1 MLLFMVLPS
10 KLPNFVHVYLLQE
23 GMLEGMSRRAFGSS
37 SGTYNVRASELA
49 RQKALKTLRVQ
60 VVFLDDSTQVFEI
73 EKRAKGQALMDLV
86 FSHLELIEKDFFG
99 LQYNDSTVN
108 ASLESSLTSC
118 REFRK
123 RWLDPLKPVK
133 KQLRIRTKSL
143 GTCGLPVLYFKV
155 KFWVSD
161 PGKLA
166 EEYTRYHVFLQLRR
180 HVLEGRLDVPKS
192 TGALLASYAVQSE
205 LGDYSPDEHGAHYL
219 SELHLVPNQSEE
231 IEKKIM
237 ELHKLHKG
245 QTPADAEYNFLDH
258 AKRLDL
264 YGVDLHKAK
273 DSTNREIHIGV
284 TSIGLVV
291 LQNSIKINTFSWAK
305 IVKISFKRKQFF
317 IQLRREI
324 TDKNE
329 VQEGTQSML
338 QPLKERLYNKSE
350 NYDSV
355 LGFNLG
361 SYRACKCLWKSC
373 VEHHTFF
380 RLHTPRPPSR
390 RPILSLG
397 SKFRYSGRT
406 EYQTVEEGKRRAR
419 VERTFV
425 RSPSKRFS
433 RQSLPTP
440 TQQEVRHKPRS
451 GSGSSFRPRTDSSGY
466 KVTSLPGAR
475 QPKMAWGESH
485 TPEDSSSFT
494 DREERER
501 SLGVGEDIKTTVPTT
516 VLPAPVPITTV
527 TPATTTTATEP
538 RRSESPSTSESDV
551 TATPSPDHLPGAS
564 EETAHG
570 LVTIRMKPDEIGK
583 FGFNVKGGA
592 DQNLP
597 VLVSRVAPNTP
608 ADRCYPR
615 LNEGDQV
622 LLINGRD
629 VSAMTHEQVVNFIR
643 ASREC
648 HSGELVLTVKQNVY
662 LAEELEEPAFQYV
675 PEVALPGNKG
685 MGVGVAAGEHT
696 EPLHESLLLLAEG
709 LEAGSLVA
717 QFEQLYRRKP
727 GLTMLE
733 ARRQENEKK
742 NRYRDI
748 SPYDSTRVVLT
759 SHPQSGDYINASYVN
774 MEIPG
779 SGIIN
784 RYIACQGPLAGTCC
798 DFWLMVWEQQSTLIV
813 MLTTVV
819 EQGRVKCHR
828 YWPRICE
835 SIEYG
840 TLQVTC
846 LKEEETPGFAFREF
860 TLINTETQEERH
872 ITHMQYLAWPDHG
885 VPDDSTEFLNF
896 VTQVRQA
903 RTGMVEPTIVH
914 CSAGIGRTG
923 VLILMETGQCLI
935 EANEPVYP
943 LDIVRAMRDQ
953 RAMMIQTASQYRFV
967 CEAIQR
973 VYSEGLVKPLA
984 EYQQR

>member
-1 MLLFMVLPS
+1 MLLFMVLPT
-10 KLPNFVHVYLLQE
+10 KLPNFVQIYLLQE
-23 GMLEGMSRRAFGSS
+23 GMLEGVSRRAFGGS

-49 RQKALKTLRVQ
+49 RHKALKTLRVQ
-60 VVFLDDSTQVFEI
+60 VAFLDDSTQVFEI
-73 EKRAKGQALMDLV
+73 EKRAKGQALLDLV
-86 FSHLELIEKDFFG
+86 FNHLELIERDFFG
-99 LQYNDSTVN
+99 LQYFESAVN
-108 ASLESSLTSC
+108 NENP
-118 REFRK
+118 R

-143 GTCGLPVLYFKV
+143 GTCGLPVLYFRV

-180 HVLEGRLDVPKS
+180 DVLEGRLS
-192 TGALLASYAVQSE
+192 TPPSTAALLASYALQSE
-205 LGDYSPDEHGAHYL
+205 LGDYNIDEHGSTYL
-219 SELHLVPNQSEE
+219 ADMRLVPNQNDEL
-231 IEKKIM
+231 EKKII

-245 QTPADAEYNFLDH
+245 QTPADAEFNFLDH

-264 YGVDLHKAK
+264 YGVDLHKAR
-273 DSTNREIHIGV
+273 DSTNREIHLGV
-284 TSIGLVV
+284 TAIGLVV
-291 LQNSIKINTFSWAK
+291 FQNGIKINTFSWAK

-317 IQLRREI
+317 IQLRRGL
-324 TDKNE
+324 TDQTDSKPDP
-329 VQEGTQSML
+329 GSFL
-338 QPLKERLYNKSE
+338 QIVKKRLYRKSE

-380 RLHTPRPPSR
+380 RLHTPRTPAR
-390 RPILSLG
+390 KNLLTLG

-406 EYQTVEEGKRRAR
+406 EFQTVEECKRRAR

-425 RSPSKRFS
+425 RSPSKRFA
-433 RQSLPTP
+433 RQTVPTP
-440 TQQEVRHKPRS
+440 SDISRKPRS
-451 GSGSSFRPRTDSSGY
+451 GSGSSVRPRTDSSGY
-466 KVTSLPGAR
+466 KVTSLQGTKT
-475 QPKMAWGESH
+475 PKMAWGEAQ
-485 TPEDSSSFT
+485 TPDTEGGFPDREDGERGAGAAEDGVGVARPLAPPPAPASSS
-494 DREERER
+494 
-501 SLGVGEDIKTTVPTT
+501 SSS
-516 VLPAPVPITTV
+516 ASS
-527 TPATTTTATEP
+527 A
-538 RRSESPSTSESDV
+538 ESDV
-551 TATPSPDHLPGAS
+551 GASPSPDHQPGGS
-564 EETAHG
+564 DESAHG
-570 LVTIRMKPDEIGK
+570 LVTIRMKPDEGGK
-583 FGFNVKGGA
+583 FGFNVKGGS

-662 LAEELEEPAFQYV
+662 LAEELEEEPAFRYV
-675 PEVALPGNKG
+675 PEALPASVTVSGNQT
-685 MGVGVAAGEHT
+685 A
-696 EPLHESLLLLAEG
+696 PLHESMLLLAEG

-727 GLTMLE
+727 GLTVNE

-748 SPYDSTRVVLT
+748 SPYDTTRVILT
-759 SHPQSGDYINASYVN
+759 SAVSGDYINASYVN
-774 MEIPG
+774 MEIQG

-784 RYIACQGPLAGTCC
+784 RYIACQGPLAGTCT
-798 DFWLMVWEQQSTLIV
+798 DFWEMVWEQQSTLIV

-828 YWPRICE
+828 YWPRLNE
-835 SIEYG
+835 TVEFG

-860 TLINTETQEERH
+860 TLINTETQDERH

-885 VPDDSTEFLNF
+885 VPDDSTEFLHF

-903 RTGMVEPTIVH
+903 RAGMVEPTIVH

-923 VLILMETGQCLI
+923 VLILMETAQCLI

-943 LDIVRAMRDQ
+943 LDVVRAMRDQ

>member
-1 MLLFMVLPS
+1 MLLFMVLPRR
-10 KLPNFVHVYLLQE
+10 LPNFVHIYLLQE
-23 GMLEGMSRRAFGSS
+23 GMLEGVSRRTFGGS

-49 RQKALKTLRVQ
+49 RHKALKTLRVQ
-60 VVFLDDSTQVFEI
+60 VAFLDDSTQVFEI
-73 EKRAKGQALMDLV
+73 EKRAKGQALLDLV
-86 FSHLELIEKDFFG
+86 FNHLELIERDFFG
-99 LQYNDSTVN
+99 LQYLEASTV
-108 ASLESSLTSC
+108 ASENPRLEGALMK
-118 REFRK
+118 K

-143 GTCGLPVLYFKV
+143 GTCGLPVLYFRV

-161 PGKLA
+161 PGKLT

-180 HVLEGRLDVPKS
+180 DILDGRLS
-192 TGALLASYAVQSE
+192 TPASSAALLASYALQSE
-205 LGDYSPDEHGAHYL
+205 LGDYSPEEHGNTYL
-219 SELHLVPNQSEE
+219 SDMRLVPNQNDE
-231 IEKKIM
+231 IEKKII

-245 QTPADAEYNFLDH
+245 QSPADAEFNFLDH

-264 YGVDLHKAK
+264 YGVDLHKAR
-273 DSTNREIHIGV
+273 DSTNREIHLGV
-284 TSIGLVV
+284 TAIGLVV
-291 LQNSIKINTFSWAK
+291 LQNGIKMNTFSWAK

-317 IQLRREI
+317 IQLRRE
-324 TDKNE
+324 
-329 VQEGTQSML
+329 L
-338 QPLKERLYNKSE
+338 SE

-380 RLHTPRPPSR
+380 RLHTPRTPAR
-390 RPILSLG
+390 KNMLTLG

-406 EYQTVEEGKRRAR
+406 EFQTLEECKRRAR
-419 VERTFV
+419 VERSFV
-425 RSPSKRFS
+425 RSPSKRFA
-433 RQSLPTP
+433 RQTVPTP
-440 TQQEVRHKPRS
+440 SDLGRKARS
-451 GSGSSFRPRTDSSGY
+451 GSGSSIRPRTDSSGY
-466 KVTSLPGAR
+466 KVTSLQGAKT
-475 QPKMAWGESH
+475 PKMAWGEAQ
-485 TPEDSSSFT
+485 TPEDENGYS
-494 DREERER
+494 EREDGERGVCSEDGIGLGR
-501 SLGVGEDIKTTVPTT
+501 SVGGPP
-516 VLPAPVPITTV
+516 PAP
-527 TPATTTTATEP
+527 
-538 RRSESPSTSESDV
+538 PSTSSSASSVESDV
-551 TATPSPDHLPGAS
+551 GASPSPDH
-564 EETAHG
+564 
-570 LVTIRMKPDEIGK
+570 
-583 FGFNVKGGA
+583 
-592 DQNLP
+592 
-597 VLVSRVAPNTP
+597 
-608 ADRCYPR
+608 
-615 LNEGDQV
+615 QV

-675 PEVALPGNKG
+675 PEALPSSVSS
-685 MGVGVAAGEHT
+685 VGVSGGQAA
-696 EPLHESLLLLAEG
+696 PLHESMLLLTEG

-727 GLTMLE
+727 GLTVSE

-748 SPYDSTRVVLT
+748 SPYDTTRVRLT
-759 SHPQSGDYINASYVN
+759 NAPSGDYINASYVN
-774 MEIPG
+774 MEIQG

-784 RYIACQGPLAGTCC
+784 RYIACQGPLAGTCI
-798 DFWLMVWEQQSTLIV
+798 DFWQMVWEQQSTLIV

-828 YWPRICE
+828 YWPRLYE
-835 SIEYG
+835 TVDYG

-860 TLINTETQEERH
+860 TLINTENQDERH

-896 VTQVRQA
+896 VAQVRRA
-903 RTGMVEPTIVH
+903 RAGMVEPTIVH

-923 VLILMETGQCLI
+923 VLILMETAQCLI

-943 LDIVRAMRDQ
+943 LDVVRAMRDQ

>member
-1 MLLFMVLPS
+1 MLLFMVLPRR
-10 KLPNFVHVYLLQE
+10 LPNFVHIYLLQE
-23 GMLEGMSRRAFGSS
+23 GMLEGVSRRTFGGS

-49 RQKALKTLRVQ
+49 RHKALKTLRVQ
-60 VVFLDDSTQVFEI
+60 VAFLDDSTQVFEI
-73 EKRAKGQALMDLV
+73 EKRAKGQALLDLV
-86 FSHLELIEKDFFG
+86 FNHLELIERDFFG
-99 LQYNDSTVN
+99 LQYLEASTV
-108 ASLESSLTSC
+108 ASENP
-118 REFRK
+118 R

-143 GTCGLPVLYFKV
+143 GTCGLPVLYFRV

-161 PGKLA
+161 PGKLT

-180 HVLEGRLDVPKS
+180 DILDGRLS
-192 TGALLASYAVQSE
+192 TPASSAALLASYALQSE
-205 LGDYSPDEHGAHYL
+205 LGDYSPEEHGNTYL
-219 SELHLVPNQSEE
+219 SDMRLVPNQNDE
-231 IEKKIM
+231 IEKKII

-245 QTPADAEYNFLDH
+245 QSPADAEFNFLDH

-264 YGVDLHKAK
+264 YGVDLHKAR
-273 DSTNREIHIGV
+273 DSTNREIHLGV
-284 TSIGLVV
+284 TAIGLVV
-291 LQNSIKINTFSWAK
+291 LQNGIKMNTFSWAK

-317 IQLRREI
+317 IQLRRE
-324 TDKNE
+324 
-329 VQEGTQSML
+329 L
-338 QPLKERLYNKSE
+338 SE

-380 RLHTPRPPSR
+380 RLHTPRTP
-390 RPILSLG
+390 
-397 SKFRYSGRT
+397 
-406 EYQTVEEGKRRAR
+406 AR
-419 VERTFV
+419 K
-425 RSPSKRFS
+425 SPSKRFA
-433 RQSLPTP
+433 RQTVPTP
-440 TQQEVRHKPRS
+440 SDLGRKARS
-451 GSGSSFRPRTDSSGY
+451 GSGSSIRPRTDSSGY
-466 KVTSLPGAR
+466 KVTSLQGAKT
-475 QPKMAWGESH
+475 PKMAWGEAQ
-485 TPEDSSSFT
+485 TPEDENGYS
-494 DREERER
+494 EREDGERGVCSEDGIGLGR
-501 SLGVGEDIKTTVPTT
+501 SVGGPP
-516 VLPAPVPITTV
+516 PAP
-527 TPATTTTATEP
+527 
-538 RRSESPSTSESDV
+538 PSTSSSASSVESDV
-551 TATPSPDHLPGAS
+551 GASPSPDH
-564 EETAHG
+564 
-570 LVTIRMKPDEIGK
+570 
-583 FGFNVKGGA
+583 
-592 DQNLP
+592 
-597 VLVSRVAPNTP
+597 
-608 ADRCYPR
+608 
-615 LNEGDQV
+615 QV

-675 PEVALPGNKG
+675 PEALPSSVSS
-685 MGVGVAAGEHT
+685 VGVSGGQAA
-696 EPLHESLLLLAEG
+696 PLHESMLLLTEG

-727 GLTMLE
+727 GLTVSE

-748 SPYDSTRVVLT
+748 SPYDTTRVRLT
-759 SHPQSGDYINASYVN
+759 NAPSGDYINASYVN
-774 MEIPG
+774 MEIQG

-784 RYIACQGPLAGTCC
+784 RYIACQGPLAGTCI
-798 DFWLMVWEQQSTLIV
+798 DFWQMVWEQQSTLIV

-828 YWPRICE
+828 YWPRLYE
-835 SIEYG
+835 TVDYG

-860 TLINTETQEERH
+860 TLINTENQDERH

-896 VTQVRQA
+896 VAQVRRA
-903 RTGMVEPTIVH
+903 RAGMVEPTIVH

-923 VLILMETGQCLI
+923 VLILMETAQCLI

-943 LDIVRAMRDQ
+943 LDVVRAMRDQ

>member
-10 KLPNFVHVYLLQE
+10 RLPHFVHICLLQE
-23 GMLEGMSRRAFGSS
+23 GMLEGVSRRTFGGS

-49 RQKALKTLRVQ
+49 RHKALKTLRVQ
-60 VVFLDDSTQVFEI
+60 VALLDDSTQVFEI
-73 EKRAKGQALMDLV
+73 EKRAKGQALLDLV
-86 FSHLELIEKDFFG
+86 FNHLELIERDFFG
-99 LQYNDSTVN
+99 LQYIEPSTSN
-108 ASLESSLTSC
+108 ENP
-118 REFRK
+118 K

-143 GTCGLPVLYFKV
+143 GTCGLPVLYFRV

-161 PGKLA
+161 PGKLT

-180 HVLEGRLDVPKS
+180 DVLEGRLGVQPS
-192 TGALLASYAVQSE
+192 TAALLASYALQSE
-205 LGDYSPDEHGAHYL
+205 LGDYILEEHGNTYL
-219 SELHLVPNQSEE
+219 ADMRLVPNQTDEL
-231 IEKKIM
+231 EKKIM

-245 QTPADAEYNFLDH
+245 QTPADAEFNFLDH

-264 YGVDLHKAK
+264 YGVDLHKVR
-273 DSTNREIHIGV
+273 DSTNREIHLGV
-284 TSIGLVV
+284 TAIGLVV
-291 LQNSIKINTFSWAK
+291 FQNAIKINTFSWAK

-317 IQLRREI
+317 IQLRREV
-324 TDKNE
+324 TDQADSKE
-329 VQEGTQSML
+329 DPSSFL
-338 QPLKERLYNKSE
+338 QIFKKKLYTKSE

-355 LGFNLG
+355 LGFNLA

-380 RLHTPRPPSR
+380 RLHTPRTPAR
-390 RPILSLG
+390 KNLLTLG

-406 EYQTVEEGKRRAR
+406 EFQTVEECKRRAR

-425 RSPSKRFS
+425 RSPSKRFA
-433 RQSLPTP
+433 RQTVPTP
-440 TQQEVRHKPRS
+440 SELGRKARS
-451 GSGSSFRPRTDSSGY
+451 GSGSSLRPRTDSSGY
-466 KVTSLPGAR
+466 KVTSLQGAKT
-475 QPKMAWGESH
+475 PKMAWGEAQ
-485 TPEDSSSFT
+485 TPDDENGLT
-494 DREERER
+494 EREDVDR
-501 SLGVGEDIKTTVPTT
+501 GAGVAEDGVGVVRP
-516 VLPAPVPITTV
+516 LAPPPAP
-527 TPATTTTATEP
+527 
-538 RRSESPSTSESDV
+538 PSTSSSSASSAESDV
-551 TATPSPDHLPGAS
+551 GASPSPDH
-564 EETAHG
+564 
-570 LVTIRMKPDEIGK
+570 
-583 FGFNVKGGA
+583 
-592 DQNLP
+592 
-597 VLVSRVAPNTP
+597 
-608 ADRCYPR
+608 
-615 LNEGDQV
+615 QV

-675 PEVALPGNKG
+675 PEALPTTVS
-685 MGVGVAAGEHT
+685 VGVAGSQTA
-696 EPLHESLLLLAEG
+696 PLHESMLLLSEG

-727 GLTMLE
+727 GLTVTH
-733 ARRQENEKK
+733 ARRPENEKK

-748 SPYDSTRVVLT
+748 SPYDTTRVILT
-759 SHPQSGDYINASYVN
+759 YSASCEYINASYVN
-774 MEIPG
+774 MEIQG
-779 SGIIN
+779 SGIVN
-784 RYIACQGPLAGTCC
+784 RYIACQGPLTGTCT
-798 DFWLMVWEQQSTLIV
+798 DFWQMVWEQQSTLIV

-828 YWPRICE
+828 YWPRLYE
-835 SIEYG
+835 TVDFG
-840 TLQVTC
+840 TLHVTC
-846 LKEEETPGFAFREF
+846 LKEEETPGFAYREF
-860 TLINTETQEERH
+860 TLINTENQIERH

-923 VLILMETGQCLI
+923 VLILMETAQCLI

-943 LDIVRAMRDQ
+943 LDVVRAMRDQ
-953 RAMMIQTASQYRFV
+953 RAMMIQTASQFRFV

-973 VYSEGLVKPLA
+973 VYSEGLIKPMA

>member
-10 KLPNFVHVYLLQE
+10 RLPHFVHICLLQE
-23 GMLEGMSRRAFGSS
+23 GMLEGVSRRTFGGS

-49 RQKALKTLRVQ
+49 RHKALKTLRVQ
-60 VVFLDDSTQVFEI
+60 VALLDDSTQVFEI
-73 EKRAKGQALMDLV
+73 EKRAKGQALLDLV
-86 FSHLELIEKDFFG
+86 FNHLELIERDFFG
-99 LQYNDSTVN
+99 LQYIEPSTSN
-108 ASLESSLTSC
+108 ENP
-118 REFRK
+118 K

-143 GTCGLPVLYFKV
+143 GTCGLPVLYFRV

-161 PGKLA
+161 PGKLT

-180 HVLEGRLDVPKS
+180 DVLEGRLGVQPS
-192 TGALLASYAVQSE
+192 TAALLASYALQSE
-205 LGDYSPDEHGAHYL
+205 LGDYILEEHGNTYL
-219 SELHLVPNQSEE
+219 ADMRLVPNQTDEL
-231 IEKKIM
+231 EKKIM

-245 QTPADAEYNFLDH
+245 QTPADAEFNFLDH

-264 YGVDLHKAK
+264 YGVDLHKVR
-273 DSTNREIHIGV
+273 DSTNREIHLGV
-284 TSIGLVV
+284 TAIGLVV
-291 LQNSIKINTFSWAK
+291 FQNAIKINTFSWAK

-317 IQLRREI
+317 IQLRREV
-324 TDKNE
+324 TDQADSKE
-329 VQEGTQSML
+329 DPSSFL
-338 QPLKERLYNKSE
+338 QIFKKKLYTKSE

-355 LGFNLG
+355 LGFNLA

-380 RLHTPRPPSR
+380 RLHTPRTPAR
-390 RPILSLG
+390 KNLLTLG

-406 EYQTVEEGKRRAR
+406 EFQTVEECKRRAR

-425 RSPSKRFS
+425 RSPSKRFA
-433 RQSLPTP
+433 RQTVPTP
-440 TQQEVRHKPRS
+440 SELGRKARS
-451 GSGSSFRPRTDSSGY
+451 GSGSSLRPRTDSSGY
-466 KVTSLPGAR
+466 KVTSLQGAKT
-475 QPKMAWGESH
+475 PKMAWGEAQ
-485 TPEDSSSFT
+485 TPDDENGLT
-494 DREERER
+494 EREDVDR
-501 SLGVGEDIKTTVPTT
+501 GAGVAEDGVGVVRP
-516 VLPAPVPITTV
+516 LAPPPAP
-527 TPATTTTATEP
+527 
-538 RRSESPSTSESDV
+538 PSTSSSSASSAESDV
-551 TATPSPDHLPGAS
+551 GASPSPDHQPGGS
-564 EETAHG
+564 EESAHG
-570 LVTIRMKPDEIGK
+570 LVTIRMKPDDGGK

-675 PEVALPGNKG
+675 PEALPTTVS
-685 MGVGVAAGEHT
+685 VGVAGSQTA
-696 EPLHESLLLLAEG
+696 PLHESMLLLSEG

-727 GLTMLE
+727 GLTVTH
-733 ARRQENEKK
+733 ARRPENEKK

-748 SPYDSTRVVLT
+748 SPYDTTRVILT
-759 SHPQSGDYINASYVN
+759 YSASCEYINASYVN
-774 MEIPG
+774 MEIQG
-779 SGIIN
+779 SGIVN
-784 RYIACQGPLAGTCC
+784 RYIACQGPLTGTCT
-798 DFWLMVWEQQSTLIV
+798 DFWQMVWEQQSTLIV

-828 YWPRICE
+828 YWPRLYE
-835 SIEYG
+835 TVDFG
-840 TLQVTC
+840 TLHVTC
-846 LKEEETPGFAFREF
+846 LKEEETPGFAYREF
-860 TLINTETQEERH
+860 TLINTENQIERH

-923 VLILMETGQCLI
+923 VLILMETAQCLI

-943 LDIVRAMRDQ
+943 LDVVRAMRDQ
-953 RAMMIQTASQYRFV
+953 RAMMIQTASQFRFV

-973 VYSEGLVKPLA
+973 VYSEGLIKPMA

>member
-1 MLLFMVLPS
+1 
-10 KLPNFVHVYLLQE
+10 
-23 GMLEGMSRRAFGSS
+23 MLEGVSRRTFGGS

-49 RQKALKTLRVQ
+49 RHKALKTLRVQ
-60 VVFLDDSTQVFEI
+60 VAFLDDSTQVFEI
-73 EKRAKGQALMDLV
+73 EKRAKGQALLDLV
-86 FSHLELIEKDFFG
+86 FNHLELIERDFFG
-99 LQYNDSTVN
+99 LQYLEASTV
-108 ASLESSLTSC
+108 ASENPRLEGALMK
-118 REFRK
+118 K

-143 GTCGLPVLYFKV
+143 GTCGLPVLYFRV

-161 PGKLA
+161 PGKLT

-180 HVLEGRLDVPKS
+180 DILDGRLS
-192 TGALLASYAVQSE
+192 TPASSAALLASYALQSE
-205 LGDYSPDEHGAHYL
+205 LGDYSPEEHGNTYL
-219 SELHLVPNQSEE
+219 SDMRLVPNQNDE
-231 IEKKIM
+231 IEKKII

-245 QTPADAEYNFLDH
+245 QSPADAEFNFLDH

-264 YGVDLHKAK
+264 YGVDLHKAR
-273 DSTNREIHIGV
+273 DSTNREIHLGV
-284 TSIGLVV
+284 TAIGLVV
-291 LQNSIKINTFSWAK
+291 LQNGIKMNTFSWAK

-317 IQLRREI
+317 IQLRRELAEP
-324 TDKNE
+324 TDSSNADP
-329 VQEGTQSML
+329 SSFL
-338 QPLKERLYNKSE
+338 QIVKKKLYRKSE

-380 RLHTPRPPSR
+380 RLHTPRTPAR
-390 RPILSLG
+390 KNMLTLG

-406 EYQTVEEGKRRAR
+406 EFQTLEECKRRAR
-419 VERTFV
+419 VERSFV
-425 RSPSKRFS
+425 RSPSKRFA
-433 RQSLPTP
+433 RQTVPTP
-440 TQQEVRHKPRS
+440 SDLGRKARS
-451 GSGSSFRPRTDSSGY
+451 GSGSSIRPRTDSSGY
-466 KVTSLPGAR
+466 KVTSLQGAKT
-475 QPKMAWGESH
+475 PKMAWGEAQ
-485 TPEDSSSFT
+485 TPEDENGYS
-494 DREERER
+494 EREDGERGVCSEDGIGLGR
-501 SLGVGEDIKTTVPTT
+501 SVGGPP
-516 VLPAPVPITTV
+516 PAP
-527 TPATTTTATEP
+527 
-538 RRSESPSTSESDV
+538 PSTSSSASSVESDV
-551 TATPSPDHLPGAS
+551 GASPSPDHQPGGS
-564 EETAHG
+564 DESAHG
-570 LVTIRMKPDEIGK
+570 LVTIRMKPDDAGK

-675 PEVALPGNKG
+675 PEALPSSVSS
-685 MGVGVAAGEHT
+685 VGVSGGQAA
-696 EPLHESLLLLAEG
+696 PLHESMLLLTEG

-727 GLTMLE
+727 GLTVSE

-748 SPYDSTRVVLT
+748 SPYDTTRVRLT
-759 SHPQSGDYINASYVN
+759 NAPSGDYINASYVN
-774 MEIPG
+774 MEIQG

-784 RYIACQGPLAGTCC
+784 RYIACQGPLAGTCI
-798 DFWLMVWEQQSTLIV
+798 DFWQMVWEQQSTLIV

-828 YWPRICE
+828 YWPRLYE
-835 SIEYG
+835 TVDYG

-860 TLINTETQEERH
+860 TLINTENQDERH

-896 VTQVRQA
+896 VAQVRRA
-903 RTGMVEPTIVH
+903 RAGMVEPTIVH

-923 VLILMETGQCLI
+923 VLILMETAQCLI

-943 LDIVRAMRDQ
+943 LDVVRAMRDQ

>member
-1 MLLFMVLPS
+1 
-10 KLPNFVHVYLLQE
+10 
-23 GMLEGMSRRAFGSS
+23 MLEGVGRRAFGCTS

-49 RQKALKTLRVQ
+49 RHRALKTLRVQ
-60 VVFLDDSTQVFEI
+60 VTLLDDSTQVFEI
-73 EKRAKGQALMDLV
+73 EKQAKGQALLDLV
-86 FSHLELIEKDFFG
+86 FNHLELIERDFFG
-99 LQYNDSTVN
+99 LQYIEPGACNTDN
-108 ASLESSLTSC
+108 P
-118 REFRK
+118 R
-123 RWLDPLKPVK
+123 RWLDPRKPVK

-143 GTCGLPVLYFKV
+143 GTCGLPVLFFRV

-180 HVLEGRLDVPKS
+180 DVMEGRLVAQPS
-192 TGALLASYAVQSE
+192 TAALLASYALQSE
-205 LGDYSPDEHGAHYL
+205 LGDYSTEEHGNTYL
-219 SELHLVPNQSEE
+219 ANLRLIPCQTEEL
-231 IEKKIM
+231 EKKII

-245 QTPADAEYNFLDH
+245 QTPADAEFNFLDH

-273 DSTNREIHIGV
+273 DSTNREIHLGV
-284 TSIGLVV
+284 TAIGLVV
-291 LQNSIKINTFSWAK
+291 FQNGIKMNTFSWAK

-317 IQLRREI
+317 IQLRRE
-324 TDKNE
+324 
-329 VQEGTQSML
+329 V
-338 QPLKERLYNKSE
+338 SE

-380 RLHTPRPPSR
+380 RLHTPRTPARKS
-390 RPILSLG
+390 LLTLG

-406 EYQTVEEGKRRAR
+406 EFQAVEDCKRKAR
-419 VERTFV
+419 VERSFV

-433 RQSLPTP
+433 RQTVPTP
-440 TQQEVRHKPRS
+440 SDLGRKVRS
-451 GSGSSFRPRTDSSGY
+451 GSGSSLRPRTDSSGY
-466 KVTSLPGAR
+466 KVTSLQGTKT
-475 QPKMAWGESH
+475 PKMAWGDTES
-485 TPEDSSSFT
+485 TQDEAVLADEGGERLAVGVDDGVGVIRAPLAPPPVPSSSA
-494 DREERER
+494 
-501 SLGVGEDIKTTVPTT
+501 SSS
-516 VLPAPVPITTV
+516 ASS
-527 TPATTTTATEP
+527 A
-538 RRSESPSTSESDV
+538 ESDV
-551 TATPSPDHLPGAS
+551 GASPSPDHQPGGS
-564 EETAHG
+564 EESAHG
-570 LVTIRMKPDEIGK
+570 LVTIRMKPDEGGK

-597 VLVSRVAPNTP
+597 LLVSRVAPNTP

-662 LAEELEEPAFQYV
+662 VTEDIDEPPFQYV
-675 PEVALPGNKG
+675 PEVLPSSATIKG
-685 MGVGVAAGEHT
+685 MVP
-696 EPLHESLLLLAEG
+696 PLQESLMLLGEG

-727 GLTMLE
+727 GLTVTE

-748 SPYDSTRVVLT
+748 SPYDTTRVTLT
-759 SHPQSGDYINASYVN
+759 TSPSGDYINASYVN
-774 MEIPG
+774 MEVQA
-779 SGIIN
+779 SGIVN
-784 RYIACQGPLAGTCC
+784 RYIASQGPLAGTCA
-798 DFWLMVWEQQSTLIV
+798 DFWYMVWEQQSTLIV

-828 YWPRICE
+828 YWPRLYETVDFGI
-835 SIEYG
+835 
-840 TLQVTC
+840 LQVTC
-846 LKEEETPGFAFREF
+846 NKEEETPGFAFREF

-896 VTQVRQA
+896 VTQVRKA
-903 RTGMVEPTIVH
+903 RVGMVEPTIVH

-923 VLILMETGQCLI
+923 VLILMETAQCLI
-935 EANEPVYP
+935 EANEPIYP
-943 LDIVRAMRDQ
+943 LDIVKAMRDQ
-953 RAMMIQTASQYRFV
+953 RAMMIQTASQFRFV
-967 CEAIQR
+967 CEAIHR
-973 VYSEGLVKPLA
+973 VYTEELVKPLA
-984 EYQQR
+984 EYEQR

>member
-1 MLLFMVLPS
+1 
-10 KLPNFVHVYLLQE
+10 
-23 GMLEGMSRRAFGSS
+23 MLEGVSRRTFGGS

-49 RQKALKTLRVQ
+49 RHKALKTLRVQ
-60 VVFLDDSTQVFEI
+60 VAFLDDSTQVFEI
-73 EKRAKGQALMDLV
+73 EKRAKGQALLDLV
-86 FSHLELIEKDFFG
+86 FNHLELIERDFFG
-99 LQYNDSTVN
+99 LQYLEASTV
-108 ASLESSLTSC
+108 ASENP
-118 REFRK
+118 R

-143 GTCGLPVLYFKV
+143 GTCGLPVLYFRV

-161 PGKLA
+161 PGKLT

-180 HVLEGRLDVPKS
+180 DILDGRLS
-192 TGALLASYAVQSE
+192 TPASSAALLASYALQSE
-205 LGDYSPDEHGAHYL
+205 LGDYSPEEHGNTYL
-219 SELHLVPNQSEE
+219 SDMRLVPNQNDE
-231 IEKKIM
+231 IEKKII

-245 QTPADAEYNFLDH
+245 QSPADAEFNFLDH

-264 YGVDLHKAK
+264 YGVDLHKAR
-273 DSTNREIHIGV
+273 DSTNREIHLGV
-284 TSIGLVV
+284 TAIGLVV
-291 LQNSIKINTFSWAK
+291 LQNGIKMNTFSWAK

-317 IQLRREI
+317 IQLRRE
-324 TDKNE
+324 
-329 VQEGTQSML
+329 L
-338 QPLKERLYNKSE
+338 SE

-380 RLHTPRPPSR
+380 RLHTPRTPAR
-390 RPILSLG
+390 KNMLTLG

-406 EYQTVEEGKRRAR
+406 EFQTLEECKRRAR
-419 VERTFV
+419 VERSFV
-425 RSPSKRFS
+425 RSPSKRFA
-433 RQSLPTP
+433 RQTVPTP
-440 TQQEVRHKPRS
+440 SDLGRKARS
-451 GSGSSFRPRTDSSGY
+451 GSGSSIRPRTDSSGY
-466 KVTSLPGAR
+466 KVTSLQGAKT
-475 QPKMAWGESH
+475 PKMAWGEAQ
-485 TPEDSSSFT
+485 TPEDENGYS
-494 DREERER
+494 EREDGERGVCSEDGIGLGR
-501 SLGVGEDIKTTVPTT
+501 SVGGPP
-516 VLPAPVPITTV
+516 PAP
-527 TPATTTTATEP
+527 
-538 RRSESPSTSESDV
+538 PSTSSSASSVESDV
-551 TATPSPDHLPGAS
+551 GASPSPDH
-564 EETAHG
+564 
-570 LVTIRMKPDEIGK
+570 
-583 FGFNVKGGA
+583 
-592 DQNLP
+592 
-597 VLVSRVAPNTP
+597 
-608 ADRCYPR
+608 
-615 LNEGDQV
+615 QV

-675 PEVALPGNKG
+675 PEALPSSVSS
-685 MGVGVAAGEHT
+685 VGVSGGQAA
-696 EPLHESLLLLAEG
+696 PLHESMLLLTEG

-727 GLTMLE
+727 GLTVSE

-748 SPYDSTRVVLT
+748 SPYDTTRVRLT
-759 SHPQSGDYINASYVN
+759 NAPSGDYINASYVN
-774 MEIPG
+774 MEIQG

-784 RYIACQGPLAGTCC
+784 RYIACQGPLAGTCI
-798 DFWLMVWEQQSTLIV
+798 DFWQMVWEQQSTLIV

-828 YWPRICE
+828 YWPRLYE
-835 SIEYG
+835 TVDYG

-860 TLINTETQEERH
+860 TLINTENQDERH

-896 VTQVRQA
+896 VAQVRRA
-903 RTGMVEPTIVH
+903 RAGMVEPTIVH

-923 VLILMETGQCLI
+923 VLILMETAQCLI

-943 LDIVRAMRDQ
+943 LDVVRAMRDQ

>member
-1 MLLFMVLPS
+1 MLLCMVFPSRLPS
-10 KLPNFVHVYLLQE
+10 FVHICFLQE
-23 GMLEGMSRRAFGSS
+23 GMLEGVSRRPFGCS
-37 SGTYNVRASELA
+37 SGSYNVRASELA
-49 RQKALKTLRVQ
+49 RHRALRTLRVQ
-60 VVFLDDSTQVFEI
+60 VILLDDSTQVFEI
-73 EKRAKGQALMDLV
+73 EKQAKGQALLDLV
-86 FSHLELIEKDFFG
+86 FNHLELIERDFFG
-99 LQYNDSTVN
+99 LQYIE
-108 ASLESSLTSC
+108 ACSSSDNP
-118 REFRK
+118 R
-123 RWLDPLKPVK
+123 RWLDPRKTVK
-133 KQLRIRTKSL
+133 KQLRIRTKTL
-143 GTCGLPVLYFKV
+143 GTCGLPVLYFRV

-180 HVLEGRLDVPKS
+180 DVMEGRLLAQPS
-192 TGALLASYAVQSE
+192 TAALLASYALQSE
-205 LGDYSPDEHGAHYL
+205 LGDYSTEEHGKTYL
-219 SELHLVPNQSEE
+219 AGMRLVPGQNDEL
-231 IEKKIM
+231 EKKII

-245 QTPADAEYNFLDH
+245 QTPADAEFNFLDH
-258 AKRLDL
+258 AKRLDM

-273 DSTNREIHIGV
+273 DSTNREIHLGV

-291 LQNSIKINTFSWAK
+291 LQNGIKMNTFSWAK

-317 IQLRREI
+317 IQLRREV
-324 TDKNE
+324 TDQTESKPDP
-329 VQEGTQSML
+329 SSFL
-338 QPLKERLYNKSE
+338 QIVKRKLYKKSE

-380 RLHTPRPPSR
+380 RLHTPRTPARKS
-390 RPILSLG
+390 LLTLG

-406 EYQTVEEGKRRAR
+406 EFQAVEDCKRKAR

-433 RQSLPTP
+433 RQTVPTP
-440 TQQEVRHKPRS
+440 SDLGRKARS
-451 GSGSSFRPRTDSSGY
+451 GSGSSLRPRTDSSGY
-466 KVTSLPGAR
+466 KVTSLQGTKT
-475 QPKMAWGESH
+475 PKMAWGDSES
-485 TPEDSSSFT
+485 TQDEAVLVDDGADRVAVGVADEGVGVVRPLAPPPIPPSSASSS
-494 DREERER
+494 
-501 SLGVGEDIKTTVPTT
+501 SS
-516 VLPAPVPITTV
+516 ASS
-527 TPATTTTATEP
+527 A
-538 RRSESPSTSESDV
+538 ESDV
-551 TATPSPDHLPGAS
+551 GASPSPDHQPGGS
-564 EETAHG
+564 EESAHG
-570 LVTIRMKPDEIGK
+570 LVTIKMKPDEGGK

-662 LAEELEEPAFQYV
+662 VPDDLEEPPFQYI
-675 PEVALPGNKG
+675 PEVLSASATIKG
-685 MGVGVAAGEHT
+685 GVP
-696 EPLHESLLLLAEG
+696 PLQESLMLLAEG

-727 GLTMLE
+727 GLTVTE
-733 ARRQENEKK
+733 ARRQDNEKK

-748 SPYDSTRVVLT
+748 SPYDTTRVILT
-759 SHPQSGDYINASYVN
+759 TTASGDYINASYVN
-774 MEIPG
+774 MEVQG

-784 RYIACQGPLAGTCC
+784 RYIASQGPLAGTCT
-798 DFWLMVWEQQSTLIV
+798 DFWHMVWEQQSTLIV

-828 YWPRICE
+828 YWPRLYETVDFGI
-835 SIEYG
+835 
-840 TLQVTC
+840 LQVTC
-846 LKEEETPGFAFREF
+846 NKEEETPGFAFREF

-896 VTQVRQA
+896 VTQVRKA
-903 RTGMVEPTIVH
+903 RVGMVEPTIVH

-923 VLILMETGQCLI
+923 VLILMETAQCLI
-935 EANEPVYP
+935 EANEPIYP
-943 LDIVRAMRDQ
+943 LDIVKAMRDQ
-953 RAMMIQTASQYRFV
+953 RAMMIQTASQFRFV
-967 CEAIQR
+967 CEAIHR
-973 VYSEGLVKPLA
+973 VYTEELVKPLA